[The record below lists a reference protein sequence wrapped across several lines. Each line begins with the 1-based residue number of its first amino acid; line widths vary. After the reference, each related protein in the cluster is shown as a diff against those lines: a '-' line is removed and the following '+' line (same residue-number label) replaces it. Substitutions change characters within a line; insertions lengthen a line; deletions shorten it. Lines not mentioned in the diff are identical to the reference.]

1 MYYISE
7 ETEFQYDDYIIKIN
21 MHTFNNKNGKTIG
34 SCYPELV

>member
-1 MYYISE
+1 MYYLSDEVEIK
-7 ETEFQYDDYIIKIN
+7 YDDYAIKFI